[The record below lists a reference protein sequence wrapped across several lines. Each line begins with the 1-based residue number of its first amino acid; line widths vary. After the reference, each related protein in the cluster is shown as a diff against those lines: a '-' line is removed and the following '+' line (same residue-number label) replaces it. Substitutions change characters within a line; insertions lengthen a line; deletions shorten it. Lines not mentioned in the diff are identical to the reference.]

1 LVYACVLA
9 AILFGVFVSPG
20 APILFLDTMPANGLA
35 VLPFG
40 FMALGAVLGFVTF
53 VGEVPLR
60 RIDDAYRAGLMA
72 FVGVYFFAFVEAVV
86 FIQQRL
92 GYI

>member
-1 LVYACVLA
+1 
-9 AILFGVFVSPG
+9 
-20 APILFLDTMPANGLA
+20 
-35 VLPFG
+35 
-40 FMALGAVLGFVTF
+40 MAFGAVLGFVIF

-72 FVGVYFFAFVEAVV
+72 FFGMYFFAFVEAVV